1 MIKEKLYEACLI
13 HYVNSLNEPML
24 LSLSWQVKMLEALQ
38 DIEIASRVV
47 GFDVDSDESLD
58 DKYKKLNCE
67 ILPLDHD
74 SSDFKLIEKYLL
86 TTHAPTH
93 KDWTLE
99 LEEVFA
105 VERAG
110 EYDSFRPYRE
120 KLGNKMLL
128 WHGMDYSKLT
138 TSNQRKCYFD
148 LG

>member
-93 KDWTLE
+93 K
-99 LEEVFA
+99 VGFA
-105 VERAG
+105 CPLDVLKLKFRFFFSVILIFCDG
-110 EYDSFRPYRE
+110 SGLDSGARRSFC
-120 KLGNKMLL
+120 G
-128 WHGMDYSKLT
+128 
-138 TSNQRKCYFD
+138 
-148 LG
+148 